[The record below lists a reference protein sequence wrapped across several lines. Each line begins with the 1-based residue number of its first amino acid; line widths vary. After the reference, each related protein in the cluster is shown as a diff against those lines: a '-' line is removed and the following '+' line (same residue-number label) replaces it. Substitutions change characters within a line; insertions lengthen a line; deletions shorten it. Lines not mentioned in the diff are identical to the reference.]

1 MTKEEQVFKYFTNN
15 SENNKEKLIK
25 AVVKK
30 FNIAESSATTY
41 YYRWKSEF
49 METENCIPKGEK
61 KIEVKPNASNK
72 TNLQVP
78 HDTKPLDIS
87 KEEVF
92 KKSKLKIKQGTIQGE
107 LGEYEIIDG
116 AVRVGEE
123 IFKNESDLDRY
134 RKEQLKQ
141 FYAQI
146 GEIADVLEMIN

>member
-30 FNIAESSATTY
+30 FGIAESSANVY
-41 YYRWKSEF
+41 YYRWKSEY
-49 METENCIPKGEK
+49 METNNCVPKEEK
-61 KIEVKPNASNK
+61 KIEKPK
-72 TNLQVP
+72 IQERPKVIVP
-78 HDTKPLDIS
+78 HDTKPLDVS

-146 GEIADVLEMIN
+146 GEIQEVLEMIN